1 MISNLKAH
9 IHNTLFYHKVDTSE
23 RNSWLITTIDDDY
36 NSIVDPGE
44 TTQKQALLL
53 LILAYAEK
61 NHLSTDMAELDSNG
75 FKYKVYYTDV
85 CNVQPWPCICESVLC
100 VMQPPPGLRYM
111 VASSHT
117 TK

>member
-9 IHNTLFYHKVDTSE
+9 IHNTLLYHKVDTSE

-61 NHLSTDMAELDSNG
+61 YHLSTDMAELDSNG
-75 FKYKVYYTDV
+75 LKYKVYYTDAA
-85 CNVQPWPCICESVLC
+85 PCICESATSTTWTSIYGGI
-100 VMQPPPGLRYM
+100 QPYN
-111 VASSHT
+111 
-117 TK
+117 

>member
-9 IHNTLFYHKVDTSE
+9 IIRYSTTRYLYTSE

-61 NHLSTDMAELDSNG
+61 NHLSTDGRVELEW
-75 FKYKVYYTDV
+75 F
-85 CNVQPWPCICESVLC
+85 QI
-100 VMQPPPGLRYM
+100 
-111 VASSHT
+111 
-117 TK
+117 

>member
-1 MISNLKAH
+1 MCEGT
-9 IHNTLFYHKVDTSE
+9 HNTLFYHKVYTSE

-61 NHLSTDMAELDSNG
+61 NHLSTDG
-75 FKYKVYYTDV
+75 RV
-85 CNVQPWPCICESVLC
+85 
-100 VMQPPPGLRYM
+100 GLEW
-111 VASSHT
+111 SQI
-117 TK
+117 